1 MKMKVGKSSVKT
13 VEAQQVG
20 GEKISVYQELSEKFW
35 ILFPES
41 NLPPIIVSVTV
52 KKME

>member
-20 GEKISVYQELSEKFW
+20 GEKISVYQELPEKFW
-35 ILFPES
+35 I
-41 NLPPIIVSVTV
+41 LPPIIVSVTM